1 MSTEKMRASF
11 RLLMLIATPK
21 LTDKALLLFEKG
33 KLPMQLQAYAHG
45 TASREMMDMLGLDSG
60 EKSLLLTM
68 MPKTDADDLLIRLRR
83 ELRLGLS
90 GSGIAFTV
98 PISGANKRVLQ
109 MVQQVCQ
116 EKPKPEM
123 RRALMQEND
132 YQIIVALVNQGY
144 SEEVMAAA
152 QFHEEH
158 PDSRMEIFI
167 VDSHAYSMAEGAGVI
182 EAKQKLDAGE
192 TMESVIEYLN
202 DKYAKMEILLTAYTL
217 KVIRKSGRISAAAA
231 IAGDLLGIHPIF
243 TLNDGV
249 SQVVKKVR
257 GDKAVVSGMATAM
270 ASRMAQGTP
279 YYIGVSDHKYDE
291 EYVEAC
297 TKKVG
302 YAPVGI
308 FHLGCAVLSNTGAE
322 AVGLVFEGA
331 KRER

>member
-1 MSTEKMRASF
+1 MSKYVV
-11 RLLMLIATPK
+11 
-21 LTDKALLLFEKG
+21 LTDSTCDLPEEAAKQHNIDIVCFKIALDGEGYTERVDFTPEQFCEMLKKASGLPTTAQITQFEFFDKFEEYDRQG
-33 KLPMQLQAYAHG
+33 VEQTLYISINAG
-45 TASREMMDMLGLDSG
+45 
-60 EKSLLLTM
+60 
-68 MPKTDADDLLIRLRR
+68 
-83 ELRLGLS
+83 
-90 GSGIAFTV
+90 GSGT
-98 PISGANKRVLQ
+98 N
-109 MVQQVCQ
+109 
-116 EKPKPEM
+116 
-123 RRALMQEND
+123 
-132 YQIIVALVNQGY
+132 
-144 SEEVMAAA
+144 AAA
-152 QFHEEH
+152 HAAATQFHEEH

-192 TMESVIEYLN
+192 TMESVVEYLN

-217 KVIRKSGRISAAAA
+217 KMIRKSGRISAAAA

-257 GDKAVVSGMATAM
+257 GDKAVVSSMATTM

>member
-1 MSTEKMRASF
+1 MSKYVV
-11 RLLMLIATPK
+11 
-21 LTDKALLLFEKG
+21 LTDSTCDLPEEAAKQHNIDIVCFKIALDGEGYTERVDFTPEQFCEMLKKASGLPTTAQITQFEFFDKFEEYDRQG
-33 KLPMQLQAYAHG
+33 VEQTLYISINAG
-45 TASREMMDMLGLDSG
+45 
-60 EKSLLLTM
+60 
-68 MPKTDADDLLIRLRR
+68 
-83 ELRLGLS
+83 
-90 GSGIAFTV
+90 GSGTNA
-98 PISGANKRVLQ
+98 A
-109 MVQQVCQ
+109 
-116 EKPKPEM
+116 
-123 RRALMQEND
+123 AH
-132 YQIIVALVNQGY
+132 A
-144 SEEVMAAA
+144 AAA

-192 TMESVIEYLN
+192 TMESVVEYLN

-217 KVIRKSGRISAAAA
+217 KVIRTSGRISAAAA

-257 GDKAVVSGMATAM
+257 GDKAVVSGMATTM

>member
-1 MSTEKMRASF
+1 MSKYVV
-11 RLLMLIATPK
+11 
-21 LTDKALLLFEKG
+21 LTDSTCDLPEEAAKQHNIDIVCFKIALDGEGYTERVDFTPEQFCEMLKKASGLPTTAQITQFEFFDKFEEYDRQG
-33 KLPMQLQAYAHG
+33 VEQTLYISINAG
-45 TASREMMDMLGLDSG
+45 
-60 EKSLLLTM
+60 
-68 MPKTDADDLLIRLRR
+68 
-83 ELRLGLS
+83 
-90 GSGIAFTV
+90 GSGTNA
-98 PISGANKRVLQ
+98 A
-109 MVQQVCQ
+109 
-116 EKPKPEM
+116 
-123 RRALMQEND
+123 AH
-132 YQIIVALVNQGY
+132 A
-144 SEEVMAAA
+144 AAA

-192 TMESVIEYLN
+192 TMESVVEYLN

-257 GDKAVVSGMATAM
+257 GDKAVVSSMATTM

-322 AVGLVFEGA
+322 AVGLVFEGV

>member
-1 MSTEKMRASF
+1 MSKYVV
-11 RLLMLIATPK
+11 
-21 LTDKALLLFEKG
+21 LTDSTCDLPEEAAKQHNIDIVCFKIALDGEGYTERVDFTPEQFCEMLKKASGLPTTAQITQFEFFDKFEEYDRQG
-33 KLPMQLQAYAHG
+33 V
-45 TASREMMDMLGLDSG
+45 
-60 EKSLLLTM
+60 EKTLYISIN
-68 MPKTDADDLLIRLRR
+68 A
-83 ELRLGLS
+83 G
-90 GSGIAFTV
+90 GSGTNA
-98 PISGANKRVLQ
+98 A
-109 MVQQVCQ
+109 
-116 EKPKPEM
+116 
-123 RRALMQEND
+123 AH
-132 YQIIVALVNQGY
+132 A
-144 SEEVMAAA
+144 AAA

-192 TMESVIEYLN
+192 TMESVVEYLN

-257 GDKAVVSGMATAM
+257 GDKAVVSGMATTM

>member
-1 MSTEKMRASF
+1 MSKYVV
-11 RLLMLIATPK
+11 
-21 LTDKALLLFEKG
+21 LTDSTCDLPEEAAKQHNIDIVCFKIALDGEGYTERVDFTPEQFCEMLKKASGLPTTAQITQFEFFDKFEEYDRQG
-33 KLPMQLQAYAHG
+33 VEQTLYISINAG
-45 TASREMMDMLGLDSG
+45 
-60 EKSLLLTM
+60 
-68 MPKTDADDLLIRLRR
+68 
-83 ELRLGLS
+83 
-90 GSGIAFTV
+90 GSGTNA
-98 PISGANKRVLQ
+98 A
-109 MVQQVCQ
+109 
-116 EKPKPEM
+116 
-123 RRALMQEND
+123 AH
-132 YQIIVALVNQGY
+132 A
-144 SEEVMAAA
+144 AAA

-192 TMESVIEYLN
+192 TMESVVEYLN

-249 SQVVKKVR
+249 SQVMKKVR
-257 GDKAVVSGMATAM
+257 GEKAVVSSMATTM

>member
-1 MSTEKMRASF
+1 MSKYVV
-11 RLLMLIATPK
+11 
-21 LTDKALLLFEKG
+21 LTDSTCDLPEEAAKQHNIDIVCFKIALDGEGYTERVDFTPEQFCEMLKKASGLPTTAQITQFEFFDKFEEYDRQG
-33 KLPMQLQAYAHG
+33 VEQTLYISINAG
-45 TASREMMDMLGLDSG
+45 
-60 EKSLLLTM
+60 
-68 MPKTDADDLLIRLRR
+68 
-83 ELRLGLS
+83 
-90 GSGIAFTV
+90 GSGTNA
-98 PISGANKRVLQ
+98 A
-109 MVQQVCQ
+109 
-116 EKPKPEM
+116 
-123 RRALMQEND
+123 AH
-132 YQIIVALVNQGY
+132 A
-144 SEEVMAAA
+144 AAA

-192 TMESVIEYLN
+192 TMESVVEYLN

-257 GDKAVVSGMATAM
+257 GDKAVVSGMATTM
-270 ASRMAQGTP
+270 ASRMAQDTP

>member
-1 MSTEKMRASF
+1 MSKYVV
-11 RLLMLIATPK
+11 
-21 LTDKALLLFEKG
+21 LTDSTCDLPEEAAKQHNIDIVCFKIALDGEGYTERVDFTPEQFCEMLRKASGLPTTAQITQFEFFDKFEEYDRQG
-33 KLPMQLQAYAHG
+33 VEQTLYISINAG
-45 TASREMMDMLGLDSG
+45 
-60 EKSLLLTM
+60 
-68 MPKTDADDLLIRLRR
+68 
-83 ELRLGLS
+83 
-90 GSGIAFTV
+90 GSGTNA
-98 PISGANKRVLQ
+98 A
-109 MVQQVCQ
+109 
-116 EKPKPEM
+116 
-123 RRALMQEND
+123 AH
-132 YQIIVALVNQGY
+132 A
-144 SEEVMAAA
+144 AAA

-192 TMESVIEYLN
+192 TMESVVEYLN

-257 GDKAVVSGMATAM
+257 GDKAVVSGMATTM

>member
-1 MSTEKMRASF
+1 MKKF
-11 RLLMLIATPK
+11 VV
-21 LTDKALLLFEKG
+21 LTDSTCDLPEEAAKQHNIDIVCFKIALDGEGYTERVDFTPEQFCEMLKKASGLPTTAQITQFEFFDKFEEYDRQG
-33 KLPMQLQAYAHG
+33 VEQTLYISINAG
-45 TASREMMDMLGLDSG
+45 
-60 EKSLLLTM
+60 
-68 MPKTDADDLLIRLRR
+68 
-83 ELRLGLS
+83 
-90 GSGIAFTV
+90 GSGTNA
-98 PISGANKRVLQ
+98 A
-109 MVQQVCQ
+109 
-116 EKPKPEM
+116 
-123 RRALMQEND
+123 AH
-132 YQIIVALVNQGY
+132 A
-144 SEEVMAAA
+144 AAA

-158 PDSRMEIFI
+158 PDSKMEIFI

-192 TMESVIEYLN
+192 TMESVVEYLN

-257 GDKAVVSGMATAM
+257 GDKAVVSGMATTM

>member
-1 MSTEKMRASF
+1 MSKYVV
-11 RLLMLIATPK
+11 
-21 LTDKALLLFEKG
+21 LTDSTCDLPEEAAKQHNIDIVCFKIALDGEGYTERVDFTPEQFCEMLRKASGLPTTAQITQFEFFDKFEEYDRQG
-33 KLPMQLQAYAHG
+33 VEQTLYISINAG
-45 TASREMMDMLGLDSG
+45 
-60 EKSLLLTM
+60 
-68 MPKTDADDLLIRLRR
+68 
-83 ELRLGLS
+83 
-90 GSGIAFTV
+90 GSGTNA
-98 PISGANKRVLQ
+98 A
-109 MVQQVCQ
+109 
-116 EKPKPEM
+116 
-123 RRALMQEND
+123 AH
-132 YQIIVALVNQGY
+132 A
-144 SEEVMAAA
+144 AAA

-192 TMESVIEYLN
+192 MMESVVEYLN

-217 KVIRKSGRISAAAA
+217 RVIRKSGRISAAAA

-257 GDKAVVSGMATAM
+257 GDKAVVSGMATTM

>member
-1 MSTEKMRASF
+1 MSKYVV
-11 RLLMLIATPK
+11 
-21 LTDKALLLFEKG
+21 LTDSTCDLPEEAAKQHNIDIVCFKIALDGEGYTERVDFTPEQFCEMLKKASGLPTTAQITQFEFFDKFEEYDRQG
-33 KLPMQLQAYAHG
+33 VEQTLYISINAG
-45 TASREMMDMLGLDSG
+45 
-60 EKSLLLTM
+60 
-68 MPKTDADDLLIRLRR
+68 
-83 ELRLGLS
+83 
-90 GSGIAFTV
+90 GSGTNA
-98 PISGANKRVLQ
+98 A
-109 MVQQVCQ
+109 
-116 EKPKPEM
+116 
-123 RRALMQEND
+123 AH
-132 YQIIVALVNQGY
+132 A
-144 SEEVMAAA
+144 AAA

-158 PDSRMEIFI
+158 PDSKMEIFI
-167 VDSHAYSMAEGAGVI
+167 VDSHAYSMAEGVGVI

-192 TMESVIEYLN
+192 TMESVVEYLN

-257 GDKAVVSGMATAM
+257 GDKAVVSGMATTM

>member
-1 MSTEKMRASF
+1 MSKYVV
-11 RLLMLIATPK
+11 
-21 LTDKALLLFEKG
+21 LTDSTCDLPEETAKQHNIDIVCFKIALDGEGYTERVDFTPEQFCEMLKKASGLPTTAQITQFEFFDKFEEYDRQG
-33 KLPMQLQAYAHG
+33 VEQTLYISINAG
-45 TASREMMDMLGLDSG
+45 
-60 EKSLLLTM
+60 
-68 MPKTDADDLLIRLRR
+68 
-83 ELRLGLS
+83 
-90 GSGIAFTV
+90 GSGTNA
-98 PISGANKRVLQ
+98 A
-109 MVQQVCQ
+109 
-116 EKPKPEM
+116 
-123 RRALMQEND
+123 AH
-132 YQIIVALVNQGY
+132 A
-144 SEEVMAAA
+144 AAA

-192 TMESVIEYLN
+192 TMESVVEYLN

-257 GDKAVVSGMATAM
+257 GEKAVVSGMATTM

>member
-1 MSTEKMRASF
+1 MSKYVV
-11 RLLMLIATPK
+11 
-21 LTDKALLLFEKG
+21 LTDSTCDLPEEAAKQHNIDIVCFKIALDGEGYTERVDFTPEQFCEMLKKASGLPTTAQITQFEFFDKFEEYDRQG
-33 KLPMQLQAYAHG
+33 VEQTLYISINAG
-45 TASREMMDMLGLDSG
+45 
-60 EKSLLLTM
+60 
-68 MPKTDADDLLIRLRR
+68 
-83 ELRLGLS
+83 
-90 GSGIAFTV
+90 GSGTNTA
-98 PISGANKRVLQ
+98 AH
-109 MVQQVCQ
+109 
-116 EKPKPEM
+116 
-123 RRALMQEND
+123 A
-132 YQIIVALVNQGY
+132 
-144 SEEVMAAA
+144 AAA

-192 TMESVIEYLN
+192 TMESVVEYLN

-257 GDKAVVSGMATAM
+257 GDKAVVSGMATTM

>member
-1 MSTEKMRASF
+1 MSKYVV
-11 RLLMLIATPK
+11 
-21 LTDKALLLFEKG
+21 LTDSTCDLPEEAAKQHNIDIVCFKIALDGEGYTERVDFTPEQFCEMLKKASGLPTTAQITQFEFFDKFEEYDRQG
-33 KLPMQLQAYAHG
+33 VEQTLYISINAG
-45 TASREMMDMLGLDSG
+45 
-60 EKSLLLTM
+60 
-68 MPKTDADDLLIRLRR
+68 
-83 ELRLGLS
+83 
-90 GSGIAFTV
+90 GSGTNA
-98 PISGANKRVLQ
+98 A
-109 MVQQVCQ
+109 
-116 EKPKPEM
+116 
-123 RRALMQEND
+123 AH
-132 YQIIVALVNQGY
+132 A
-144 SEEVMAAA
+144 AAA

-192 TMESVIEYLN
+192 TMESVVEYLN

-257 GDKAVVSGMATAM
+257 GDKAVVSGMATTM

-291 EYVEAC
+291 EYVKAC

-302 YAPVGI
+302 YAPAGI

>member
-1 MSTEKMRASF
+1 MSKYVV
-11 RLLMLIATPK
+11 
-21 LTDKALLLFEKG
+21 LTDSTCDLPEEAAKQHNIDIVCFKIALDGEGYTERVDFTPEQFCEMLKKASGLPTTAQITQFEFFDKFEEYDRQG
-33 KLPMQLQAYAHG
+33 VEQTLYISINAG
-45 TASREMMDMLGLDSG
+45 
-60 EKSLLLTM
+60 
-68 MPKTDADDLLIRLRR
+68 
-83 ELRLGLS
+83 
-90 GSGIAFTV
+90 GSGTNA
-98 PISGANKRVLQ
+98 A
-109 MVQQVCQ
+109 
-116 EKPKPEM
+116 
-123 RRALMQEND
+123 AH
-132 YQIIVALVNQGY
+132 A
-144 SEEVMAAA
+144 AAA

-192 TMESVIEYLN
+192 TMESVVEYLN

-231 IAGDLLGIHPIF
+231 IAGDLLGIHPII

-257 GDKAVVSGMATAM
+257 GDKAVVSGMATTM

-322 AVGLVFEGA
+322 AVGLVVEGA

>member
-1 MSTEKMRASF
+1 MSKYVV
-11 RLLMLIATPK
+11 
-21 LTDKALLLFEKG
+21 LTDSTCDLPEEAAKQHNIDIVCFKIALDGEGYTERVDFTPEQFCEMLRKASGLPTTAQITQFEFFDKFEEYDRQG
-33 KLPMQLQAYAHG
+33 VEQTLYISINAG
-45 TASREMMDMLGLDSG
+45 
-60 EKSLLLTM
+60 
-68 MPKTDADDLLIRLRR
+68 
-83 ELRLGLS
+83 
-90 GSGIAFTV
+90 GSGTNA
-98 PISGANKRVLQ
+98 A
-109 MVQQVCQ
+109 
-116 EKPKPEM
+116 
-123 RRALMQEND
+123 AH
-132 YQIIVALVNQGY
+132 A
-144 SEEVMAAA
+144 AAA

-192 TMESVIEYLN
+192 TMESVVEYLN

-257 GDKAVVSGMATAM
+257 GEKAVVSGMATTM

>member
-1 MSTEKMRASF
+1 MSKYVV
-11 RLLMLIATPK
+11 
-21 LTDKALLLFEKG
+21 LTDSTCDLPEEAAKQHNIDIVCFKIALDGEGYTERVDFTPEQFCEMLKKASGLPTTAQITQFEFFDKFEEYDRQG
-33 KLPMQLQAYAHG
+33 VEQTLYISINAG
-45 TASREMMDMLGLDSG
+45 
-60 EKSLLLTM
+60 
-68 MPKTDADDLLIRLRR
+68 
-83 ELRLGLS
+83 
-90 GSGIAFTV
+90 GSGTNA
-98 PISGANKRVLQ
+98 A
-109 MVQQVCQ
+109 
-116 EKPKPEM
+116 
-123 RRALMQEND
+123 AH
-132 YQIIVALVNQGY
+132 A
-144 SEEVMAAA
+144 AAA

-192 TMESVIEYLN
+192 TMESVVEYLN

-257 GDKAVVSGMATAM
+257 GDKAVVSGMATTM

-279 YYIGVSDHKYDE
+279 YYIGVSDHNYDE

>member
-1 MSTEKMRASF
+1 MSKYVV
-11 RLLMLIATPK
+11 
-21 LTDKALLLFEKG
+21 LTDSTCDLPEEAAKQHNIDIVCFKIALDGEGYTERVDFIPEQFCEMLKKASGLPTTAQITQFEFFDKFEEYDRQG
-33 KLPMQLQAYAHG
+33 VEQTLYISINAG
-45 TASREMMDMLGLDSG
+45 
-60 EKSLLLTM
+60 
-68 MPKTDADDLLIRLRR
+68 
-83 ELRLGLS
+83 
-90 GSGIAFTV
+90 GSGTNA
-98 PISGANKRVLQ
+98 A
-109 MVQQVCQ
+109 
-116 EKPKPEM
+116 
-123 RRALMQEND
+123 AH
-132 YQIIVALVNQGY
+132 A
-144 SEEVMAAA
+144 AAA

-192 TMESVIEYLN
+192 TMESVVEYLN
-202 DKYAKMEILLTAYTL
+202 DKYAKMEILLTAYAL

-257 GDKAVVSGMATAM
+257 GDKAVVSGMATTM

>member
-1 MSTEKMRASF
+1 MSKYVV
-11 RLLMLIATPK
+11 
-21 LTDKALLLFEKG
+21 LTDSTCDLPEEAAKQHNIDIVCFKIALDGEGYTERVDFTPEQFCEMLKKASGLPTTAQITQFEFFDKFEEYDRQG
-33 KLPMQLQAYAHG
+33 VEQTLYISINAG
-45 TASREMMDMLGLDSG
+45 
-60 EKSLLLTM
+60 
-68 MPKTDADDLLIRLRR
+68 
-83 ELRLGLS
+83 
-90 GSGIAFTV
+90 GSGTNA
-98 PISGANKRVLQ
+98 A
-109 MVQQVCQ
+109 
-116 EKPKPEM
+116 
-123 RRALMQEND
+123 AH
-132 YQIIVALVNQGY
+132 A
-144 SEEVMAAA
+144 AAA

-192 TMESVIEYLN
+192 TMESVVEYLN

-257 GDKAVVSGMATAM
+257 GDKAVVSGMATTM

-291 EYVEAC
+291 EYAEAC

>member
-1 MSTEKMRASF
+1 MSKYVV
-11 RLLMLIATPK
+11 
-21 LTDKALLLFEKG
+21 LTDSTCDLPEEAAKQHNIDIVCFKIALDGEGYTERVDFTPEQFCEMLKKASGLPTTAQITQFEFFDKFEEYDRQG
-33 KLPMQLQAYAHG
+33 VEQTLYISINAG
-45 TASREMMDMLGLDSG
+45 
-60 EKSLLLTM
+60 
-68 MPKTDADDLLIRLRR
+68 
-83 ELRLGLS
+83 
-90 GSGIAFTV
+90 GSGTNA
-98 PISGANKRVLQ
+98 A
-109 MVQQVCQ
+109 
-116 EKPKPEM
+116 
-123 RRALMQEND
+123 AH
-132 YQIIVALVNQGY
+132 A
-144 SEEVMAAA
+144 AAA

-192 TMESVIEYLN
+192 TMESVVEYLN

-231 IAGDLLGIHPIF
+231 IAGDLLGSHPIF

-257 GDKAVVSGMATAM
+257 GDKAVVSGMATTM

>member
-1 MSTEKMRASF
+1 MSKYVV
-11 RLLMLIATPK
+11 
-21 LTDKALLLFEKG
+21 LTDSTCDLPEEAANQHNIDIVCFKIALDGEGYTERVDFTPEQFCEMLKKASGLPTTAQITQFEFFDKFEEYDRQG
-33 KLPMQLQAYAHG
+33 VEQTLYISINAG
-45 TASREMMDMLGLDSG
+45 
-60 EKSLLLTM
+60 
-68 MPKTDADDLLIRLRR
+68 
-83 ELRLGLS
+83 
-90 GSGIAFTV
+90 GSGTNA
-98 PISGANKRVLQ
+98 A
-109 MVQQVCQ
+109 
-116 EKPKPEM
+116 
-123 RRALMQEND
+123 AH
-132 YQIIVALVNQGY
+132 A
-144 SEEVMAAA
+144 AAA

-192 TMESVIEYLN
+192 TMESVVEYLN

-257 GDKAVVSGMATAM
+257 GDKAVVSGMATTM

>member
-1 MSTEKMRASF
+1 MSKYVV
-11 RLLMLIATPK
+11 
-21 LTDKALLLFEKG
+21 LTDSTCDLPEEAAKQHNIDIVCFKIALDGEGYTERVDFTPEQFCEMLKKASGLPTTAQITQFEFFDKFEEYDRQG
-33 KLPMQLQAYAHG
+33 VEQTLYISINAG
-45 TASREMMDMLGLDSG
+45 
-60 EKSLLLTM
+60 
-68 MPKTDADDLLIRLRR
+68 
-83 ELRLGLS
+83 
-90 GSGIAFTV
+90 GSGTNA
-98 PISGANKRVLQ
+98 A
-109 MVQQVCQ
+109 
-116 EKPKPEM
+116 
-123 RRALMQEND
+123 AH
-132 YQIIVALVNQGY
+132 A
-144 SEEVMAAA
+144 AAA

-158 PDSRMEIFI
+158 PDSKMEIFI

-192 TMESVIEYLN
+192 TMESVVEYLN

-257 GDKAVVSGMATAM
+257 GDKAVVSGMATTM

-322 AVGLVFEGA
+322 AVGLVFEGV

>member
-1 MSTEKMRASF
+1 MSKYVV
-11 RLLMLIATPK
+11 
-21 LTDKALLLFEKG
+21 LTDSTCDLPEEAAKQHNIDIVCFKIALDGEGYTERVDFTPEQFCEMLKKASGLPTTAQITQFEFFDKFEEYDRQG
-33 KLPMQLQAYAHG
+33 VEQTLYISINAG
-45 TASREMMDMLGLDSG
+45 
-60 EKSLLLTM
+60 
-68 MPKTDADDLLIRLRR
+68 
-83 ELRLGLS
+83 
-90 GSGIAFTV
+90 GSGTNA
-98 PISGANKRVLQ
+98 A
-109 MVQQVCQ
+109 
-116 EKPKPEM
+116 
-123 RRALMQEND
+123 AH
-132 YQIIVALVNQGY
+132 A
-144 SEEVMAAA
+144 AAA

-192 TMESVIEYLN
+192 TMESVVEYLN

-249 SQVVKKVR
+249 SHIVKKVR
-257 GDKAVVSGMATAM
+257 GEKAVVSGMATTM

>member
-1 MSTEKMRASF
+1 MSKYVV
-11 RLLMLIATPK
+11 
-21 LTDKALLLFEKG
+21 LTDSTCDLPEEAAKQHNIDIVCFKIALDGEGYTERVDFTPEQFCEMLKKASGLPTTAQITQFEFFDKFEEYDRQG
-33 KLPMQLQAYAHG
+33 VEQTLYISINAG
-45 TASREMMDMLGLDSG
+45 
-60 EKSLLLTM
+60 
-68 MPKTDADDLLIRLRR
+68 
-83 ELRLGLS
+83 
-90 GSGIAFTV
+90 GSGTNA
-98 PISGANKRVLQ
+98 A
-109 MVQQVCQ
+109 
-116 EKPKPEM
+116 
-123 RRALMQEND
+123 AH
-132 YQIIVALVNQGY
+132 A
-144 SEEVMAAA
+144 AAA

-192 TMESVIEYLN
+192 TMESVVEYLN

-217 KVIRKSGRISAAAA
+217 RVIRKSGRISAAAA

-257 GDKAVVSGMATAM
+257 GDKAVVNCMATTM

>member
-1 MSTEKMRASF
+1 MSKYVV
-11 RLLMLIATPK
+11 
-21 LTDKALLLFEKG
+21 LTDSTCDLPEEAAKQHNIDIVCFKIALDGEGYTERVDFTPEQFCEMLKKASGLPTTAQITQFEFFDKFEEYDRQG
-33 KLPMQLQAYAHG
+33 VEQTLYISINAG
-45 TASREMMDMLGLDSG
+45 
-60 EKSLLLTM
+60 
-68 MPKTDADDLLIRLRR
+68 
-83 ELRLGLS
+83 
-90 GSGIAFTV
+90 GSGTNA
-98 PISGANKRVLQ
+98 A
-109 MVQQVCQ
+109 
-116 EKPKPEM
+116 
-123 RRALMQEND
+123 AH
-132 YQIIVALVNQGY
+132 A
-144 SEEVMAAA
+144 AAA

-192 TMESVIEYLN
+192 TMESVVEYLN

-217 KVIRKSGRISAAAA
+217 KVIRKSGRISAA
-231 IAGDLLGIHPIF
+231 
-243 TLNDGV
+243 LNDGV

-257 GDKAVVSGMATAM
+257 GDKAVVSGMATTM

>member
-1 MSTEKMRASF
+1 MSKYVV
-11 RLLMLIATPK
+11 
-21 LTDKALLLFEKG
+21 LTDSTCDLPEEAAKQHNIDIVCFKIALDGEGYTERVDFTPEQFCEMLKKASGLPTTAQITQFEFFDKFEEYDRQG
-33 KLPMQLQAYAHG
+33 VEQTLYISINAG
-45 TASREMMDMLGLDSG
+45 
-60 EKSLLLTM
+60 
-68 MPKTDADDLLIRLRR
+68 
-83 ELRLGLS
+83 
-90 GSGIAFTV
+90 GSGT
-98 PISGANKRVLQ
+98 N
-109 MVQQVCQ
+109 
-116 EKPKPEM
+116 
-123 RRALMQEND
+123 
-132 YQIIVALVNQGY
+132 
-144 SEEVMAAA
+144 AAA
-152 QFHEEH
+152 HAAATQFHEEH

-192 TMESVIEYLN
+192 TMESVVEYLN

-257 GDKAVVSGMATAM
+257 GDKAVVSGMATTM

>member
-1 MSTEKMRASF
+1 MSKYVV
-11 RLLMLIATPK
+11 
-21 LTDKALLLFEKG
+21 LTDSTCDLPEEAAKQHNIDIVCFKIALDGEGYTERVDFTPEQFCEMLKKASGLPTTAQITQFEFFDKFEEYDRQG
-33 KLPMQLQAYAHG
+33 VEQTLYISINAG
-45 TASREMMDMLGLDSG
+45 
-60 EKSLLLTM
+60 
-68 MPKTDADDLLIRLRR
+68 
-83 ELRLGLS
+83 
-90 GSGIAFTV
+90 GSGTNA
-98 PISGANKRVLQ
+98 A
-109 MVQQVCQ
+109 
-116 EKPKPEM
+116 
-123 RRALMQEND
+123 AH
-132 YQIIVALVNQGY
+132 A
-144 SEEVMAAA
+144 AAA

-158 PDSRMEIFI
+158 PDSKMEIFI

-257 GDKAVVSGMATAM
+257 GDKAVVSGMATTM

>member
-1 MSTEKMRASF
+1 MSKYVV
-11 RLLMLIATPK
+11 
-21 LTDKALLLFEKG
+21 LTDSTCDLPEEAAKQHNIDIVCFKIALDGEGYTERVDFTPEQFCEMLKKASGLPTTAQITQFEFFDKFEEYDRQG
-33 KLPMQLQAYAHG
+33 VEQTLYISINAG
-45 TASREMMDMLGLDSG
+45 
-60 EKSLLLTM
+60 
-68 MPKTDADDLLIRLRR
+68 
-83 ELRLGLS
+83 
-90 GSGIAFTV
+90 GSGTNA
-98 PISGANKRVLQ
+98 A
-109 MVQQVCQ
+109 
-116 EKPKPEM
+116 
-123 RRALMQEND
+123 AH
-132 YQIIVALVNQGY
+132 A
-144 SEEVMAAA
+144 AAA

-192 TMESVIEYLN
+192 TMESVVEYLN
-202 DKYAKMEILLTAYTL
+202 DKYAKREILLTAYTL

-257 GDKAVVSGMATAM
+257 GDKAVVSGMATTM

>member
-1 MSTEKMRASF
+1 MKKF
-11 RLLMLIATPK
+11 VV
-21 LTDKALLLFEKG
+21 LTDSTCDLPEEAAKQHNIDIVCFKIALDGEGYTERVDFTPEQFCEMLKKASGLPTTAQITQFEFFDKFEEYDRQG
-33 KLPMQLQAYAHG
+33 VEQTLYISINAG
-45 TASREMMDMLGLDSG
+45 
-60 EKSLLLTM
+60 
-68 MPKTDADDLLIRLRR
+68 
-83 ELRLGLS
+83 
-90 GSGIAFTV
+90 GSGTNA
-98 PISGANKRVLQ
+98 A
-109 MVQQVCQ
+109 
-116 EKPKPEM
+116 
-123 RRALMQEND
+123 AH
-132 YQIIVALVNQGY
+132 A
-144 SEEVMAAA
+144 AAA

-192 TMESVIEYLN
+192 TMESVVEYLN
-202 DKYAKMEILLTAYTL
+202 DKYAKMEILLTAYAL

-257 GDKAVVSGMATAM
+257 GEKAVVSSMATTM

>member
-1 MSTEKMRASF
+1 
-11 RLLMLIATPK
+11 MLIDAAQNSAFERK
-21 LTDKALLLFEKG
+21 KKMSKFVVLTDSTCDLPEEAAKQHNIDIVCFKIALDGEGYTERVDFTPEQFCEMLKKASGLPTTAQITQFEFFDKFEEYDRQG
-33 KLPMQLQAYAHG
+33 VEQTLYISINAG
-45 TASREMMDMLGLDSG
+45 
-60 EKSLLLTM
+60 
-68 MPKTDADDLLIRLRR
+68 
-83 ELRLGLS
+83 
-90 GSGIAFTV
+90 GSGTNA
-98 PISGANKRVLQ
+98 A
-109 MVQQVCQ
+109 
-116 EKPKPEM
+116 
-123 RRALMQEND
+123 AH
-132 YQIIVALVNQGY
+132 A
-144 SEEVMAAA
+144 AAA

-192 TMESVIEYLN
+192 TMESVVEYLN

-257 GDKAVVSGMATAM
+257 GDKAVVSGMATTM

>member
-1 MSTEKMRASF
+1 MSKYVV
-11 RLLMLIATPK
+11 
-21 LTDKALLLFEKG
+21 LTDSTCDLPEEAAKQHNIDIVCFKIALDGEGYTERVDFTPEQFCEMLKKASGLPTTAQITQFEFFDKFEEYDRQG
-33 KLPMQLQAYAHG
+33 VEQTLYISINAG
-45 TASREMMDMLGLDSG
+45 
-60 EKSLLLTM
+60 
-68 MPKTDADDLLIRLRR
+68 
-83 ELRLGLS
+83 
-90 GSGIAFTV
+90 GSGTNA
-98 PISGANKRVLQ
+98 A
-109 MVQQVCQ
+109 
-116 EKPKPEM
+116 
-123 RRALMQEND
+123 AH
-132 YQIIVALVNQGY
+132 A
-144 SEEVMAAA
+144 AAA

-192 TMESVIEYLN
+192 TMESVVEYLN

-257 GDKAVVSGMATAM
+257 GDKAVVSGMATTM

-322 AVGLVFEGA
+322 AVGLVFEGE

>member
-1 MSTEKMRASF
+1 MSKYVV
-11 RLLMLIATPK
+11 
-21 LTDKALLLFEKG
+21 LTDSTCDLPEETAKQHNIDIVCFKIALDGEGYTERVDFTPEQFCEMLKKASGLPTTAQITQFEFFDKFEEYDRQG
-33 KLPMQLQAYAHG
+33 VEQTLYISINAG
-45 TASREMMDMLGLDSG
+45 
-60 EKSLLLTM
+60 
-68 MPKTDADDLLIRLRR
+68 
-83 ELRLGLS
+83 
-90 GSGIAFTV
+90 GSGTNA
-98 PISGANKRVLQ
+98 A
-109 MVQQVCQ
+109 
-116 EKPKPEM
+116 
-123 RRALMQEND
+123 AH
-132 YQIIVALVNQGY
+132 A
-144 SEEVMAAA
+144 AAA

-192 TMESVIEYLN
+192 TMESVVEYLN

-257 GDKAVVSGMATAM
+257 GDKAVVSGMATTM
-270 ASRMAQGTP
+270 ASRMVQGTP

>member
-1 MSTEKMRASF
+1 MSKYVV
-11 RLLMLIATPK
+11 
-21 LTDKALLLFEKG
+21 LTDSTCDLPEETAKQHNIDIVCFKIALDGEGYTERVDFTPEQFCEMLKKASGLPTTAQITQFEFFDKFEEYDRQG
-33 KLPMQLQAYAHG
+33 VEQTLYISINAG
-45 TASREMMDMLGLDSG
+45 
-60 EKSLLLTM
+60 
-68 MPKTDADDLLIRLRR
+68 
-83 ELRLGLS
+83 
-90 GSGIAFTV
+90 GSGTNA
-98 PISGANKRVLQ
+98 A
-109 MVQQVCQ
+109 
-116 EKPKPEM
+116 
-123 RRALMQEND
+123 AH
-132 YQIIVALVNQGY
+132 A
-144 SEEVMAAA
+144 AAA

-192 TMESVIEYLN
+192 TMESVVEYLN

-257 GDKAVVSGMATAM
+257 GDKAVVSSMATTM

>member
-1 MSTEKMRASF
+1 MSKYVV
-11 RLLMLIATPK
+11 
-21 LTDKALLLFEKG
+21 LTDSTCDLPEEAAKQHNIDIVCFKIALDGEGYTERVDFTPEQFCEMLKKASGLPTTAQITQFEFFDKFEEYDRQG
-33 KLPMQLQAYAHG
+33 VEQTLYISINAG
-45 TASREMMDMLGLDSG
+45 
-60 EKSLLLTM
+60 
-68 MPKTDADDLLIRLRR
+68 
-83 ELRLGLS
+83 
-90 GSGIAFTV
+90 GSGTNA
-98 PISGANKRVLQ
+98 A
-109 MVQQVCQ
+109 
-116 EKPKPEM
+116 
-123 RRALMQEND
+123 AH
-132 YQIIVALVNQGY
+132 A
-144 SEEVMAAA
+144 AAA

-192 TMESVIEYLN
+192 TMENVVEYLN

-257 GDKAVVSGMATAM
+257 GDKAVVSGMATTM

-308 FHLGCAVLSNTGAE
+308 FHLGSAVLSNTGAE

>member
-1 MSTEKMRASF
+1 MSKYVV
-11 RLLMLIATPK
+11 
-21 LTDKALLLFEKG
+21 LTDSTCDLPEETAKQHNIDIVCFKIALDGEGYTERVDFTPEQFCEMLKKASGLPTTAQITQFEFFDKFEEYDRQG
-33 KLPMQLQAYAHG
+33 VEQTLYISINAG
-45 TASREMMDMLGLDSG
+45 
-60 EKSLLLTM
+60 
-68 MPKTDADDLLIRLRR
+68 
-83 ELRLGLS
+83 
-90 GSGIAFTV
+90 GSGTNA
-98 PISGANKRVLQ
+98 A
-109 MVQQVCQ
+109 
-116 EKPKPEM
+116 
-123 RRALMQEND
+123 AH
-132 YQIIVALVNQGY
+132 A
-144 SEEVMAAA
+144 AAA

-182 EAKQKLDAGE
+182 GAKQKLDAGE
-192 TMESVIEYLN
+192 TMESVVEYLN

-257 GDKAVVSGMATAM
+257 GEKAVVSSMATTM

>member
-1 MSTEKMRASF
+1 MSKYVV
-11 RLLMLIATPK
+11 
-21 LTDKALLLFEKG
+21 LTDSTCDLPEEAAKQHNIDIVYFKIALDGEGYTERVDFTPEQFCEMLKKASGLPTTAQITQFEFFDKFEEYDRQG
-33 KLPMQLQAYAHG
+33 VEQTLYISINAG
-45 TASREMMDMLGLDSG
+45 
-60 EKSLLLTM
+60 
-68 MPKTDADDLLIRLRR
+68 
-83 ELRLGLS
+83 
-90 GSGIAFTV
+90 GSGTNA
-98 PISGANKRVLQ
+98 A
-109 MVQQVCQ
+109 
-116 EKPKPEM
+116 
-123 RRALMQEND
+123 AH
-132 YQIIVALVNQGY
+132 A
-144 SEEVMAAA
+144 AAA

-192 TMESVIEYLN
+192 TMESVVEYLN

-217 KVIRKSGRISAAAA
+217 RVIRKSGRISAAAA

-257 GDKAVVSGMATAM
+257 GDKAVVSGMATTM